1 MDEALLAPGARSYA
15 PAMRLRLARMVIA
28 VVTVCA
34 FLIVGLVQNMPSA
47 QADAAGMSAA
57 GMDTMTDQGEDIAS
71 MPCHG
76 TQKPTP
82 CKDKVP
88 GCMTDLGCLFVVGI
102 PAPATRVGERLAWGR
117 VTYWAMANLTEGI
130 APEPHL
136 EPPIRLV

>member
-1 MDEALLAPGARSYA
+1 MHQRQAEALQALVAQGYA
-15 PAMRLRLARMVIA
+15 AAMASRLARL
-28 VVTVCA
+28 VVAAITICA
-34 FLIVGLVQNMPSA
+34 FLGAGVVQNMPSA
-47 QADAAGMSAA
+47 QVDTAATAMMA
-57 GMDTMTDQGEDIAS
+57 DQGGDGAP
-71 MPCHG
+71 MPCHD
-76 TQKPTP
+76 TQVPP

-136 EPPIRLV
+136 EPPIQLV

>member
-1 MDEALLAPGARSYA
+1 MC
-15 PAMRLRLARMVIA
+15 LRLARLVIA

-34 FLIVGLVQNMPSA
+34 FLGAGLMQNVPSA
-47 QADAAGMSAA
+47 QADAVEMTATGMATMADHRGDGAA
-57 GMDTMTDQGEDIAS
+57 

-102 PAPATRVGERLAWGR
+102 PAHPTRVGERLAWGH
-117 VTYWAMANLTEGI
+117 VTYWATDNVAEGVT
-130 APEPHL
+130 PEPYL
-136 EPPIRLV
+136 GPPIRLV